1 MPRARVIRPALRIV
15 LRAYRVMTFNCDVSS
30 NHGRLTDSD
39 TLWRAVI
46 LHVEKRGH
54 PPRRIKG
61 EKDKKKKKEERKES
75 QKASFSRGDALSR

>member
-1 MPRARVIRPALRIV
+1 MLNAARARARHAAAHRIV

-61 EKDKKKKKEERKES
+61 EEEK
-75 QKASFSRGDALSR
+75 